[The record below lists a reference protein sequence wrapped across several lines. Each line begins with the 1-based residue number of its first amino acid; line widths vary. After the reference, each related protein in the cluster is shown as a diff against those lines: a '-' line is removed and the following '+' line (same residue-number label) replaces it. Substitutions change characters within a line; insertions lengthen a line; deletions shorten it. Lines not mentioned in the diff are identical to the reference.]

1 MNITREIEKLNKKKD
16 ILKKREFT
24 RKNEKLNILFQEKR
38 YFCNLDES
46 IKKYEHMIMIRVILH
61 HKNYANYVWRLS
73 RVREDNYQEYMKTT
87 IRKVKS
93 TWRGLSR

>member
-1 MNITREIEKLNKKKD
+1 MKKLN
-16 ILKKREFT
+16 LF
-24 RKNEKLNILFQEKR
+24 FQEKR
-38 YFCNLDES
+38 YLRPLDES
-46 IKKYEHMIMIRVILH
+46 IKKYEHMIMIMILVILH